1 MTMPQTYDST
11 HDDRLLLA
19 YLLRLLTEEQ
29 AERVELAT
37 LTDDEVAERLK
48 VVENDLVDSYIRDTL
63 DAGTRDRF
71 ESYYLSSPIRRERVR
86 FAAEFLRAIDA
97 AGSRLMTPGTERVPG
112 PSAWTSRGWR
122 LLAVAATLIL
132 TSGTLL
138 LMLSGSRG
146 TPPGS
151 GAATAIDA
159 SRTTPPAPSSAAA
172 APGGGTPAVESQAIG
187 LVLLPQTRA
196 LSGVPALSIAPHS
209 NRIRFELRLESNDY
223 SRYQAALRDPR
234 TNATIWRSAWI
245 APIAATKGSAVEVAV
260 PAALLKTQ
268 HYSLDL
274 TGRAT
279 SGTAHIV
286 GSYAFNVTPP

>member
-1 MTMPQTYDST
+1 M
-11 HDDRLLLA
+11 
-19 YLLRLLTEEQ
+19 
-29 AERVELAT
+29 
-37 LTDDEVAERLK
+37 
-48 VVENDLVDSYIRDTL
+48 
-63 DAGTRDRF
+63 
-71 ESYYLSSPIRRERVR
+71 
-86 FAAEFLRAIDA
+86 
-97 AGSRLMTPGTERVPG
+97 
-112 PSAWTSRGWR
+112 
-122 LLAVAATLIL
+122 AVAATLIL

-146 TPPGS
+146 TSPGS
-151 GAATAIDA
+151 GATAIDA
-159 SRTTPPAPSSAAA
+159 SRTTPPAPSSAPA
-172 APGGGTPAVESQAIG
+172 APGGGTPAGESQAIG
-187 LVLLPQTRA
+187 LILLPQTRA